1 MVYELYPNSK
11 TRTVRVAKA
20 QAEDTGDAARAFG
33 YFNVQEATLSPR
45 RWERRSVGASP
56 EGPGILLA
64 TAKRILMSG
73 WVLKFPVTLSHSI
86 LQ

>member
-20 QAEDTGDAARAFG
+20 QAEDTGDAARGAFG

-45 RWERRSVGASP
+45 RWERSSVSA
-56 EGPGILLA
+56 
-64 TAKRILMSG
+64 
-73 WVLKFPVTLSHSI
+73 
-86 LQ
+86 